1 MRIEVTE
8 HNNIK
13 YDNAVYVAGTVF
25 EADEES
31 AKALIESGAAVQ
43 VEESAPEN
51 APEATYAEV
60 KERAQALGLPVTGK
74 KDELLTRVEAAVAE
88 IATKDAA
95 DSSEGDK
102 TPENAPEA

>member
-31 AKALIESGAAVQ
+31 AKALIESGAAVAAKA
-43 VEESAPEN
+43 EKEPAEAPKTDE
-51 APEATYAEV
+51 APATPAKAE
-60 KERAQALGLPVTGK
+60 KPAAQA
-74 KDELLTRVEAAVAE
+74 E
-88 IATKDAA
+88 
-95 DSSEGDK
+95 K
-102 TPENAPEA
+102 TPKA